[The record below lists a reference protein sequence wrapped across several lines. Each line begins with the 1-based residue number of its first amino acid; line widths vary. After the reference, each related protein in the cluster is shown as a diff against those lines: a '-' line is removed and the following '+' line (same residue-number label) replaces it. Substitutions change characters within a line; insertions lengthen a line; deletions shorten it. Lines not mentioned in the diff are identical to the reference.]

1 MTAVFRFWKMLQCP
15 AFGDQSPTCHRK
27 SKHLLIYDPW
37 IEICKFVKDPSTI
50 GIINHSSC
58 QQLCDAIPSDPS
70 YPSYRFFVGQ
80 SLRADEH
87 GQCWIEEMG
96 LSGEETS
103 LWALCKYQG
112 RKWNFSELSITAQCL
127 QQGLFADFT
136 DTLVIIVPGSTETL
150 LNSILCSCGTKVS
163 HSCFYVDLCKVCVSK
178 N

>member
-1 MTAVFRFWKMLQCP
+1 MVQCP

-50 GIINHSSC
+50 GIHHHVSSSVM
-58 QQLCDAIPSDPS
+58 PSHRTPHIHPVD
-70 YPSYRFFVGQ
+70 FLLGQ
-80 SLRADEH
+80 SLRADEF

-103 LWALCKYQG
+103 HWALCKYQG
-112 RKWNFSELSITAQCL
+112 RKWNFSGLCITAQCL

-136 DTLVIIVPGSTETL
+136 DTLVIIGPGSTETL

-163 HSCFYVDLCKVCVSK
+163 NSCCHDYIGFI
-178 N
+178 